1 MPWAKSF
8 WAFSPYLNHMRN
20 FSYFITCCYVRN
32 VGTKI
37 LLFLHLYEPK
47 PKWIVSEKEYKSTP
61 EWLLIKKN
69 AFWEKR
75 PTKPTYRQE
84 KTTKQKKNKGKY
96 KNKCQNIWWNKIK
109 AVPLQSLLKSKGGY
123 QSGQMGQTVNLLA
136 MPSVVRI
143 HHHPLFPNITRD
155 KRVRISYE
163 IWIFF
168 VYTSLIPNQH

>member
-1 MPWAKSF
+1 MVAHQK
-8 WAFSPYLNHMRN
+8 N
-20 FSYFITCCYVRN
+20 T
-32 VGTKI
+32 
-37 LLFLHLYEPK
+37 FL
-47 PKWIVSEKEYKSTP
+47 
-61 EWLLIKKN
+61 
-69 AFWEKR
+69 EKR

-155 KRVRISYE
+155 KKSPDFLRNLD
-163 IWIFF
+163 FF

>member
-1 MPWAKSF
+1 M
-8 WAFSPYLNHMRN
+8 
-20 FSYFITCCYVRN
+20 FSYLLRRYSFLFYR
-32 VGTKI
+32 GKI

-47 PKWIVSEKEYKSTP
+47 PKRIVSEKEYKSTP

-69 AFWEKR
+69 AFWEKK

>member
-1 MPWAKSF
+1 MIL
-8 WAFSPYLNHMRN
+8 Y
-20 FSYFITCCYVRN
+20 YFIPCCYVRN

-47 PKWIVSEKEYKSTP
+47 PKRIISAKEYKSTP
-61 EWLLIKKN
+61 EMVAHQKKR
-69 AFWEKR
+69 FLREKAYKT
-75 PTKPTYRQE
+75 PYRQE

-168 VYTSLIPNQH
+168 IYTSLIPNQH

>member
-1 MPWAKSF
+1 
-8 WAFSPYLNHMRN
+8 MR
-20 FSYFITCCYVRN
+20 
-32 VGTKI
+32 
-37 LLFLHLYEPK
+37 
-47 PKWIVSEKEYKSTP
+47 EKAYK
-61 EWLLIKKN
+61 
-69 AFWEKR
+69 
-75 PTKPTYRQE
+75 KPTYRQE
-84 KTTKQKKNKGKY
+84 KTTKQKKKKGKY

-168 VYTSLIPNQH
+168 RLYITYTKPTLNKQPPFIKETGAHPINQGGLSI